1 MDLFKAIENRFS
13 CRSYINKKIK
23 ENHLHKIMDAAIKA
37 PNGGNL
43 QAWRF
48 IIVDD
53 IIKKEELVKAALDQ
67 RWMSQAPILI
77 VICGDLTNEKRFY
90 KERAEEYLMQDCAVA
105 AENLMLSATALK
117 IRSCWVGAFDK
128 NAVSRALKMPDNIV
142 PYAIITLGYSD
153 EKIKEKKRHGL
164 DSVIYFN
171 EFGNRDDGKGLFP
184 LVKHF
189 KKK

>member
-1 MDLFKAIENRFS
+1 MG
-13 CRSYINKKIK
+13 
-23 ENHLHKIMDAAIKA
+23 AAIKA

-90 KERAEEYLMQDCAVA
+90 KERAEEYLMQDCAAA

-128 NAVSRALKMPDNIV
+128 NGVSRALKMPDNIV

-171 EFGNRDDGKGLFP
+171 EFGNREDGKGLFP